1 MLLHIIAKEVLAK
14 AIILNNDFEII
25 HSATNYVKEYT
36 EILSPRF

>member
-1 MLLHIIAKEVLAK
+1 MLSCIIAKEVLAK

-25 HSATNYVKEYT
+25 HSSTNYVKEYT